1 MDGQKGLAYRRTG
14 PFSFYRENRRFEGER
29 IQKEVQEMKGSKTER
44 IAGLGLLTSLALI
57 ASYIELLIPI
67 PIGIPGVKPG
77 LANMVTVWVLYA
89 LGPAEALAVN
99 GMRILLAG
107 FLFGSLSMILYSLA
121 GAALSFLCMYLAK
134 KSGRFSVTGVSIIG
148 GVMHNAGQLLVAVCV
163 LETVSL
169 LYYGPVLL
177 AAGLITGLLIGIIAR
192 EAGKRIPGKM

>member
-1 MDGQKGLAYRRTG
+1 MG

-148 GVMHNAGQLLVAVCV
+148 GVMHNVGQLLVAVCV